1 MRVMIYSQDGMG
13 LGHLRRTSSIANR
26 LLRIRD
32 DVRVLAVCDTPVDQR
47 FGPSAHYDRL
57 KLPTI
62 VKRAP
67 GQWDAVALGDD
78 VDTVLRLRS
87 ELLRT
92 ALLSY
97 RPDLVLVDNMPHGAM
112 GELVAGLEALRAANP
127 AVRVVLGLRD
137 IIDAPE
143 VVRTRWAIEGAYDA
157 IERLYDR
164 VLVYGSRDT
173 YPLDDLYGFSP
184 AVRART
190 VYCGYVVEPAAIAD
204 RAAARKVLFPGL
216 AADRPLVAVLG
227 GSGHDAAPIMA
238 CASACAAWAAP
249 GEDWATVIV
258 CGPNMPV
265 SARHDL
271 LAQLRPGSG
280 WVLPSVDDTGLVLA
294 AADAAVSMAGYN
306 TTMEIVASGTPAVL
320 IPRPGPSLE
329 QRTRARIFAERGWV
343 RMVDPD
349 DLSPATLGDALRRA
363 LAGEDLPGPHDGWGL
378 DGLDRRGPDLGGI
391 DAAVA
396 ELLMVTGDGAVPEAL
411 SKGAWRRSPRAT
423 GDLVAQS

>member
-13 LGHLRRTSSIANR
+13 LGHLRRTSSIANH
-26 LLRIRD
+26 LLRLRD

-47 FGPSAHYDRL
+47 FGPSARYDRL

-67 GQWDAVALGDD
+67 GQWDAVALDDD
-78 VDTVLRLRS
+78 VDMVLRLRS

-97 RPDLVLVDNMPHGAM
+97 LPDLVLVDHMPHGAM
-112 GELVAGLEALRAANP
+112 GELVAGLEALRAAKP
-127 AVRVVLGLRD
+127 AVRIVLGLRD
-137 IIDAPE
+137 IIDTPE
-143 VVRTRWAIEGAYDA
+143 VVRTRWAVEGAYDA
-157 IERLYDR
+157 IDRLYDR

-190 VYCGYVVEPAAIAD
+190 VYCGYVVEPPSTAD
-204 RAAARKVLFPGL
+204 RVSARRALLPDL
-216 AADRPLVAVLG
+216 APERPLVAVLG

-238 CASACAAWAAP
+238 CASACAAWPAP
-249 GEDWATVIV
+249 GDDWATVIV

-265 SARHDL
+265 SARHEL

-280 WVLPSVDDTGLVLA
+280 WVLPSVDDTALVLA
-294 AADAAVSMAGYN
+294 AADAAVAMAGYN

-349 DLSPATLGDALRRA
+349 DLSPATLGRALRGA
-363 LAGEDLPGPHDGWGL
+363 LAGDGAVGPHQGWDL
-378 DGLDRRGPDLGGI
+378 DGGDRSTPDLGGI
-391 DAAVA
+391 EAAVA
-396 ELLMVTGDGAVPEAL
+396 ELLTMTRDRVEPATVAK
-411 SKGAWRRSPRAT
+411 SAWRPSDQAA